1 MTCLRRASAALVLAL
16 VALLASCT
24 ELDGQRISIRY
35 DAAADVL
42 HVLLHYDGIHEK
54 DGDSPDGREQI
65 PAFLAGGDVLLLDW
79 FGHVEMKEI
88 REEAEKEGTPPAL
101 KAFLRALA
109 GSVKARAVGHYRD
122 PRGRIGAVQHVEV
135 RDASV
140 LVRKA
145 NAALNEGILAG
156 REDPEW
162 RRTAARMKAGAREG
176 RQWIFIDGHAV
187 GITFAADPAE
197 WALIRRKAV
206 RDVAREYAE
215 ERRKEEGD
223 AAPDVPE
230 EAPPGETPEAAAL
243 RIAEAERRE
252 AAAREATPR
261 DRGLGLAFLGL
272 SPAALV
278 ETAESVT
285 FRIGDPGRPSTLRIP
300 LRDVDDRSLDEVV
313 MRNVPRDLDG
323 ALADRVLGVAA
334 AEDPDLLDLLRW
346 GPPEEKGRVLLL
358 RARNATGGERDAAMA
373 GLAAFAEAWNRD
385 VGVPPAPVAGTRDGG
400 VVIPDPREDPEGHLR
415 SWAAWY
421 ADVVDGLPR

>member
-1 MTCLRRASAALVLAL
+1 MTTLRRASAALVLAL

-54 DGDSPDGREQI
+54 NGDSPAAREQV

-88 REEAEKEGTPPAL
+88 REEAEKEGTPPAM
-101 KAFLRALA
+101 KAFLHALA

-145 NAALNEGILAG
+145 NAALNEGILSGHA
-156 REDPEW
+156 DPEW
-162 RRTAARMKAGAREG
+162 RRTAARMEAGAREG
-176 RQWIFIDGHAV
+176 RQWIFLDGHAV

-206 RDVAREYAE
+206 RDIAREFAE

-223 AAPDVPE
+223 PGPDGLE

-243 RIAEAERRE
+243 RIAAAEGRE

-261 DRGLGLAFLGL
+261 ERGLGRPFQGHPPRAPPGRGGR
-272 SPAALV
+272 AA
-278 ETAESVT
+278 AGG
-285 FRIGDPGRPSTLRIP
+285 RPGGGGRPGRPPPGTGASAS
-300 LRDVDDRSLDEVV
+300 RSS
-313 MRNVPRDLDG
+313 
-323 ALADRVLGVAA
+323 AS
-334 AEDPDLLDLLRW
+334 
-346 GPPEEKGRVLLL
+346 PPWPSWR
-358 RARNATGGERDAAMA
+358 
-373 GLAAFAEAWNRD
+373 
-385 VGVPPAPVAGTRDGG
+385 PPSPSPSASGTRAAPPPCASPSGTWRT
-400 VVIPDPREDPEGHLR
+400 IPSTR
-415 SWAAWY
+415 SS
-421 ADVVDGLPR
+421 

>member
-1 MTCLRRASAALVLAL
+1 MTTLRRASAALVLAL

-54 DGDSPDGREQI
+54 NGDSPAAREQV

-88 REEAEKEGTPPAL
+88 REEAEKEGTPPAM
-101 KAFLRALA
+101 KAFLHALA

-145 NAALNEGILAG
+145 NAALNEGILSGHA
-156 REDPEW
+156 DPEW
-162 RRTAARMKAGAREG
+162 RRTAARMEAGAREG
-176 RQWIFIDGHAV
+176 RQWIFLDGHAV

-206 RDVAREYAE
+206 RDIAREFAE

-223 AAPDVPE
+223 PGPDGLE

-243 RIAEAERRE
+243 RIAEAARRE
-252 AAAREATPR
+252 AAARVATPR
-261 DRGLGLAFLGL
+261 ARGFGLAFLGL
-272 SPAALV
+272 SPVALV

-300 LRDVDDRSLDEVV
+300 LRDVEDHSLDEVV
-313 MRNVPRDLDG
+313 LKAVPRDLDG
-323 ALADRVLGVAA
+323 ALADRVLGGTAA
-334 AEDPDLLDLLRW
+334 GDADLLDLLRW

-358 RARNATGGERDAAMA
+358 RARNATGEGRDAALA
-373 GLAAFAEAWNRD
+373 GLASFAEAWNRD
-385 VGVPPAPVAGTRDGG
+385 VGIPRAPVAGAQERDGA
-400 VVIPDPREDPEGHLR
+400 VPDPKEDPEGHLR

>member
-1 MTCLRRASAALVLAL
+1 MTTLRRASAALVLAL

-54 DGDSPDGREQI
+54 NGDSPAAREQV

-88 REEAEKEGTPPAL
+88 REEAEKEGTPPAM
-101 KAFLRALA
+101 KAFLHALA

-145 NAALNEGILAG
+145 NAALNEGILSGHA
-156 REDPEW
+156 DPEW
-162 RRTAARMKAGAREG
+162 RRTAARMEAGAREG
-176 RQWIFIDGHAV
+176 RQWIFLDGHAV

-206 RDVAREYAE
+206 RDIAREFAE

-223 AAPDVPE
+223 PGPDGLE

-243 RIAEAERRE
+243 RIAGAERRE
-252 AAAREATPR
+252 AATREATPR
-261 DRGLGLAFLGL
+261 DRGFGLAFLGL
-272 SPAALV
+272 SPVALV

-300 LRDVDDRSLDEVV
+300 LRDVEDHSLDEVV
-313 MRNVPRDLDG
+313 LKAVPRDLDG
-323 ALADRVLGVAA
+323 ALADRVLGGTAA
-334 AEDPDLLDLLRW
+334 GDADLLDLLRW

-358 RARNATGGERDAAMA
+358 RARNATGEGRDAALA
-373 GLAAFAEAWNRD
+373 GLASFAEAWNRD
-385 VGVPPAPVAGTRDGG
+385 VGIPRAPVAGAQERDGA
-400 VVIPDPREDPEGHLR
+400 VPDPKEDPEGHLR

>member
-1 MTCLRRASAALVLAL
+1 MTTLRRASAALVLAL

-54 DGDSPDGREQI
+54 NGDSPAAREQV

-88 REEAEKEGTPPAL
+88 REEAEKEGTPPAM
-101 KAFLRALA
+101 KAFLHALA

-145 NAALNEGILAG
+145 NAALNEGILSGHA
-156 REDPEW
+156 DPEW
-162 RRTAARMKAGAREG
+162 RRTAARMEAGAREG
-176 RQWIFIDGHAV
+176 RQWIFLDGHAV

-206 RDVAREYAE
+206 RDIAREFAE

-223 AAPDVPE
+223 PGPDGLE

-252 AAAREATPR
+252 AAARGAPPR
-261 DRGLGLAFLGL
+261 DRGFGLAVLGR
-272 SPAALV
+272 SPLALV

-300 LRDVDDRSLDEVV
+300 LRDVEDHSLDEVV
-313 MRNVPRDLDG
+313 LKAVPRDLDG
-323 ALADRVLGVAA
+323 ALADRVLGGTAA
-334 AEDPDLLDLLRW
+334 GDADLLDLLRW

-358 RARNATGGERDAAMA
+358 RARNATGEGRDAALA
-373 GLAAFAEAWNRD
+373 GLASFAEAWNRD
-385 VGVPPAPVAGTRDGG
+385 VGIPRAPVAGAQERDGA
-400 VVIPDPREDPEGHLR
+400 VPDPKEDPEGHLR

>member
-1 MTCLRRASAALVLAL
+1 MTTLRRASAALVLAL

-54 DGDSPDGREQI
+54 NGDSPAAREQV

-88 REEAEKEGTPPAL
+88 REEAEKEGTPPAM
-101 KAFLRALA
+101 KAFLHALA

-145 NAALNEGILAG
+145 NAALNEGILSGHA
-156 REDPEW
+156 DPEW
-162 RRTAARMKAGAREG
+162 RRTAARMEAGAREG
-176 RQWIFIDGHAV
+176 RQWIFLDGHAV

-206 RDVAREYAE
+206 RDIAREFAE

-223 AAPDVPE
+223 PGPDGLE

-243 RIAEAERRE
+243 RIAAAERRA
-252 AAAREATPR
+252 AAARAATPR
-261 DRGLGLAFLGL
+261 DRGFGLAFLGL
-272 SPAALV
+272 SPVALV

-300 LRDVDDRSLDEVV
+300 LRDVEDHSLDEVV
-313 MRNVPRDLDG
+313 LKAVPRDLDG
-323 ALADRVLGVAA
+323 ALADRVLGGTAA
-334 AEDPDLLDLLRW
+334 GDADLLDLLRW

-358 RARNATGGERDAAMA
+358 RARNATGEGRDAALA
-373 GLAAFAEAWNRD
+373 GLASFAEAWNRD
-385 VGVPPAPVAGTRDGG
+385 VGIPRAPVAGAQERDGA
-400 VVIPDPREDPEGHLR
+400 VPDPKEDPEGHLR